1 MKKTLFSVIVLI
13 VAFFTIM
20 LLGAKSNNCV
30 VNLESGDGIQY
41 MLYAAL
47 SVGFAL
53 CASAYFKT
61 NRKKCVMFFLPA
73 VLIPFLAGM
82 TTFIVA
88 TLFSAII
95 TVTTDENV
103 VEWFKNMAAPEI
115 EE

>member
-1 MKKTLFSVIVLI
+1 MKKTLFSVIILVS
-13 VAFFTIM
+13 AFVTIM
-20 LLGAKSNNCV
+20 LLGAKANNVV
-30 VNLESGDGIQY
+30 VNLETGDGIQY

-61 NRKKCVMFFLPA
+61 NRKKCALFLLPA
-73 VLIPFLAGM
+73 MLVPVLAGV

-88 TLFSAII
+88 GVLSAII
-95 TVTTDENV
+95 TVTTDESV
-103 VEWFKNMAAPEI
+103 VEWFKNMTAPEI